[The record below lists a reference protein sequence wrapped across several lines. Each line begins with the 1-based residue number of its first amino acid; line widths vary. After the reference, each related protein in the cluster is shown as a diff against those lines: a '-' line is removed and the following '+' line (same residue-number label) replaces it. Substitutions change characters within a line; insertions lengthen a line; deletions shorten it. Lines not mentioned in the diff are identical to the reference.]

1 MGNYLTQGLCAGIAR
16 LESLRIEREIDK
28 HVLTQIERKVGRWKA
43 SVLLFSITSN
53 TASLESLWS
62 HFFHGKLYACEME
75 QINLNKK
82 TYKMFI

>member
-1 MGNYLTQGLCAGIAR
+1 MGNYLTQGLRVGTAR
-16 LESLRIEREIDK
+16 LESLRIERSVDK
-28 HVLTQIERKVGRWKA
+28 YVLTQTERQVGRWKA

-53 TASLESLWS
+53 TTSMESLWS